1 MPWRAQETQQTGQ
14 APAPAGVSA
23 PLRRELVYT
32 KSGRLGFLQNET
44 AHTVTIQL
52 GPDMTLTL
60 SKDDVDHRVRLV

>member
-1 MPWRAQETQQTGQ
+1 M
-14 APAPAGVSA
+14 

-32 KSGRLGFLQNET
+32 KSGRLGFLQSET